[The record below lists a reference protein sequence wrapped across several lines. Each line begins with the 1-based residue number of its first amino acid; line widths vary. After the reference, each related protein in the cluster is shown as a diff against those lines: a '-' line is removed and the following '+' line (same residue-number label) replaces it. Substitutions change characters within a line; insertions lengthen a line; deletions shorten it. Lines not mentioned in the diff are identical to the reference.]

1 MRKTSHV
8 KNEDPILERITD
20 LLIIQKKDQQDL
32 MEYLNKEKSGYTSW
46 KLGRSKSYTKYLP
59 QIAEFFGVSQRF
71 LVDGVSNE
79 EDELIMTYRELNTER
94 KKRLLN
100 YVRRIKKEN
109 EKQM

>member
-46 KLGRSKSYTKYLP
+46 KLGRSKSGLT
-59 QIAEFFGVSQRF
+59 R
-71 LVDGVSNE
+71 
-79 EDELIMTYRELNTER
+79 
-94 KKRLLN
+94 
-100 YVRRIKKEN
+100 
-109 EKQM
+109 